1 MRQTP
6 RMPDSLDDDWLLETW
21 QRKRPSLLARVTCV
35 LEAVSASAPDDAGTQ
50 AVRSASHELAGT
62 VGMFDLPQAR
72 ALSIELDD
80 QVCTGALD
88 HPEGRIRVRQLADR
102 LRQALEDGL

>member
-1 MRQTP
+1 MS
-6 RMPDSLDDDWLLETW
+6 DSLDDGWLLETW
-21 QRKRPSLLARVTCV
+21 QRKRPSLLARVACV
-35 LEAVSASAPDDAGTQ
+35 LEVASASAPDDPGTQ
-50 AVRSASHELAGT
+50 AARNASHELAGT

-80 QVCTGALD
+80 QVCTGALG
-88 HPEGRIRVRQLADR
+88 HPEGRDQVRQLADR